1 MRLRPPRSTRT
12 DPLFPSTTLVR
23 SRHPVGSEMRDQVCQ
38 CLAADADGGDARAF
52 AHESLDAGAA
62 HAGRGGGDDG
72 ELAVQ
77 THGIG
82 PQLAKGSGKVPV
94 VETMV
99 VLVSRKGSSPSRP
112 FSRPQPLAL
121 TPP

>member
-1 MRLRPPRSTRT
+1 
-12 DPLFPSTTLVR
+12 
-23 SRHPVGSEMRDQVCQ
+23 MRDQVVQ
-38 CLAADADGGDARAF
+38 CLAADVDGGDARAF

-77 THGIG
+77 TPGIG

-99 VLVSRKGSSPSRP
+99 VLRSEERRVGKEGDRTCRYRGSPAPSKKKNK
-112 FSRPQPLAL
+112 
-121 TPP
+121 T